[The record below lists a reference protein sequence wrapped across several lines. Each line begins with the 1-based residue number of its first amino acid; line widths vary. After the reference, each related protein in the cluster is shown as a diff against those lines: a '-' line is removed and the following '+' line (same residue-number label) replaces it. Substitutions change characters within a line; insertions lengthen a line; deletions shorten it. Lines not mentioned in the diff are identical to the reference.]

1 MMAESER
8 AEARTLSGGPLGA
21 EGPDDEGKIYIII
34 YVYHR
39 VSSSLY
45 VGMAQI
51 FPCNLVLTNNSNLQ
65 DTCT

>member
-1 MMAESER
+1 MIMMAESKR

-21 EGPDDEGKIYIII
+21 AGPDDEGKIYIII

-45 VGMAQI
+45 VGMA
-51 FPCNLVLTNNSNLQ
+51 
-65 DTCT
+65 